1 MVQTLEKVTWTIYDL
16 EVLPENPAI
25 QYELIAGDLLVTRT
39 PHYRHQHIC
48 SRVAAALELWSEK
61 TGLGLTII
69 NPGLIYSEIDSVI
82 PDVVWVSNNRLAQ
95 IEDDSGHLTASPEL
109 VIEVLSSGKQNER
122 RDKETKLKLYS
133 IQGVQEYWIIDRFKK
148 QVEIYRREQNQL
160 TLTTTLMEQ
169 DEIFSTLLPGFSC
182 RVSFLLGEK
191 TGKF

>member
-1 MVQTLEKVTWTIYDL
+1 MVQAPAKLTWTIYDV

-48 SRVAAALELWSEK
+48 SRVAAALEIWSER

-109 VIEVLSSGKQNER
+109 VIEVLSSGKENER

-133 IQGVQEYWIIDRFKK
+133 IQGVQEYWIIDRFKG
-148 QVEIYRREQNQL
+148 QVEIYRREQGKLVL
-160 TLTTTLMEQ
+160 TLTLMGQ
-169 DEIFSTLLPGFSC
+169 DEIHSTLLPNFGCIVNFI
-182 RVSFLLGEK
+182 LGEK
-191 TGKF
+191 

>member
-109 VIEVLSSGKQNER
+109 VIEVLSSGKENER

-133 IQGVQEYWIIDRFKK
+133 IQGVQEYWIIDRFKR
-148 QVEIYRREQNQL
+148 QMEVYRREQNQL
-160 TLTTTLMEQ
+160 TLTATLMDQ
-169 DEIFSTLLPGFSC
+169 DEIYSTLLPEFSC

>member
-1 MVQTLEKVTWTIYDL
+1 MMVQALEKVTWTIYDL

-25 QYELIAGDLLVTRT
+25 QYEVIGGDLLVTRT

-109 VIEVLSSGKQNER
+109 VIEVLSSGKENER

-148 QVEIYRREQNQL
+148 QVEIYRRDQGKLML
-160 TLTTTLMEQ
+160 TVTLMGQ
-169 DEIFSTLLPGFSC
+169 DEIHSILLPNFSC
-182 RVSFLLGEK
+182 IVSFILGEK
-191 TGKF
+191 

>member
-1 MVQTLEKVTWTIYDL
+1 MVQTLEKITWTIYDL

-109 VIEVLSSGKQNER
+109 VIEVLSSGKENER

-148 QVEIYRREQNQL
+148 QVEVYRRDQGKLML
-160 TLTTTLMEQ
+160 TVTLMGQ
-169 DEIFSTLLPGFSC
+169 DEIHSILLPNFSC
-182 RVSFLLGEK
+182 IVSFILGEK
-191 TGKF
+191 ARKF

>member
-16 EVLPENPAI
+16 EVFPENPAI

-109 VIEVLSSGKQNER
+109 VIEVLSSGKENER

-133 IQGVQEYWIIDRFKK
+133 IQGVQEYWIIDRFKR
-148 QVEIYRREQNQL
+148 QMEVYRREQNQL
-160 TLTTTLMEQ
+160 TLTATLMDQ
-169 DEIFSTLLPGFSC
+169 DEIYSTLLPEFSC

>member
-109 VIEVLSSGKQNER
+109 VIEVLSSGKENER

-160 TLTTTLMEQ
+160 TLTATLMDQ
-169 DEIFSTLLPGFSC
+169 DEIYSTLLPEFSC

-191 TGKF
+191 

>member
-48 SRVAAALELWSEK
+48 SRVAAALEIWSEK

-82 PDVVWVSNNRLAQ
+82 PDVVWVSHIRLAQ
-95 IEDDSGHLTASPEL
+95 IEDESGHLTASPEL
-109 VIEVLSSGKQNER
+109 VVEVLSSGKENER

-133 IQGVQEYWIIDRFKK
+133 IQGVQEYWIIDRFKR
-148 QVEIYRREQNQL
+148 QVEIYRREPNQL
-160 TLTTTLMEQ
+160 TLTATLMDQ
-169 DEIFSTLLPGFSC
+169 DEIYSTLLPKFNC
-182 RVSFLLGEK
+182 QVSFILG
-191 TGKF
+191 GK

>member
-25 QYELIAGDLLVTRT
+25 QYELIARDLLVTRT

-109 VIEVLSSGKQNER
+109 VIEVLSSGKENER

-133 IQGVQEYWIIDRFKK
+133 IQGVQEYWIIDRFKR
-148 QVEIYRREQNQL
+148 QMEVYRREQNQL
-160 TLTTTLMEQ
+160 TLTATLMDQ
-169 DEIFSTLLPGFSC
+169 DEIYSTLLPEFSC

>member
-1 MVQTLEKVTWTIYDL
+1 MLQTPTKLTWTIYDV
-16 EVLPENPAI
+16 EVFPENPAI

-82 PDVVWVSNNRLAQ
+82 PDVVWVSHTRLAQ
-95 IEDDSGHLTASPEL
+95 IEDESGHLTASPEL
-109 VIEVLSSGKQNER
+109 VVEVLSSGKENER
-122 RDKETKLKLYS
+122 RDRETKLKLYS

-148 QVEIYRREQNQL
+148 QVEIYRREQGKLML
-160 TLTTTLMEQ
+160 TLTLMGQ
-169 DEIFSTLLPGFSC
+169 DEIHSTLLPNFGCVVNFI
-182 RVSFLLGEK
+182 LGEK
-191 TGKF
+191 

>member
-1 MVQTLEKVTWTIYDL
+1 MVQAPAKLTWTIYDV

-48 SRVAAALELWSEK
+48 SRVAAALEMWSEK

-69 NPGLIYSEIDSVI
+69 NPGLIYSDIDSVI
-82 PDVVWVSNNRLAQ
+82 PDVVWVSHGRLAQ
-95 IEDDSGHLTASPEL
+95 IEDQSGHLTGAPEL
-109 VIEVLSSGKQNER
+109 VIEVLSSGKDNER

-148 QVEIYRREQNQL
+148 QMEIYRREQNQL
-160 TLTTTLMEQ
+160 TLTATLMDQ
-169 DEIFSTLLPGFSC
+169 DEIYSTLLPEFTC
-182 RVSFLLGEK
+182 RVSFLLGDK
-191 TGKF
+191 TGRF

>member
-133 IQGVQEYWIIDRFKK
+133 IQGVQEYWIIDRFKR
-148 QVEIYRREQNQL
+148 QMEVYRREQNQL
-160 TLTTTLMEQ
+160 TLTATLMDQ
-169 DEIFSTLLPGFSC
+169 DEIYSTLLPEFSC

>member
-82 PDVVWVSNNRLAQ
+82 TDVVWVSNNRLAQ

-109 VIEVLSSGKQNER
+109 VIEVLSSGKENER

-133 IQGVQEYWIIDRFKK
+133 IQGVQEYWIIDRFKR
-148 QVEIYRREQNQL
+148 QMEVYRRDQGKLML
-160 TLTTTLMEQ
+160 TVTLMSQ
-169 DEIFSTLLPGFSC
+169 NEIHSILLPNLSC
-182 RVSFLLGEK
+182 IVSFILGEK
-191 TGKF
+191 